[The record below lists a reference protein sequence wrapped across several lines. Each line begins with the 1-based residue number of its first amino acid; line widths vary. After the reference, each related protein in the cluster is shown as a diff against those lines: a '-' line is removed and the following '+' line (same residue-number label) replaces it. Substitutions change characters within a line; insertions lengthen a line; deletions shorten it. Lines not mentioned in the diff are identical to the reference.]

1 MSPPQLAATLSTHLA
16 HIEALLSCD
25 ICGDILRGP
34 SLLACR
40 HSFCSECIRRHLQTN
55 SDCPSC
61 RTTVRNGVAD
71 LRFSLALETLA
82 ETTRTSAT
90 AIANTLKQLALLEEN
105 SHPTAS
111 LEPSIPTIPRVSK
124 RKKKH
129 AQQEPCSPPSI
140 TCAESS
146 KPISIERKKSN
157 LETTACQTLPIA
169 GAAAAGSDAVS
180 SEPSRQKSSK
190 TLAKKTRLQTRASS
204 STGPESIFGEADQI
218 FPCPICQCK
227 VRNRYMEPHIS
238 SGCEE
243 GIESTATAPVEEAND
258 LRLPAFIKTSTAASS
273 LIPSSSS
280 SDFEDVPQ
288 RVAHASPRWKTSG
301 ISSRLGLGR
310 KVRSVEMNESLP
322 SPAPLLSRKSSSMS
336 SSPCVDEPLSSD
348 SKARTVSQNE
358 NECPPEASIHTDEES
373 ETETEEC
380 DSSQDALDERVGV
393 GKRKRDEKLSNPD
406 ASHLE
411 KQIPAQTETTNESA
425 NGELN
430 LMDDLDLHEDVNR
443 ERRNQLRRQLLS
455 GNVKSRNDMRKPKP
469 AVAYDTLKET
479 QLRKLLKE
487 EGLRST
493 GDKSTL
499 KKRHKEF
506 LLLHNANL
514 DSARPK
520 PQSFIHAAME
530 TWELTHGSQS
540 NGAGSV
546 AQGLGAVN
554 AFHGHEA
561 SVEGRERDLGHV
573 ARYADEFRGMI
584 EALRDKKRL
593 KVEAREKE
601 RREREEKE
609 AEEERLQKE
618 AVDALCM
625 GIDSISEDELFLDK

>member
-1 MSPPQLAATLSTHLA
+1 MSAHL
-16 HIEALLSCD
+16 LL
-25 ICGDILRGP
+25 GV
-34 SLLACR
+34 
-40 HSFCSECIRRHLQTN
+40 HSKAFT
-55 SDCPSC
+55 
-61 RTTVRNGVAD
+61 
-71 LRFSLALETLA
+71 ALETLA
-82 ETTRTSAT
+82 EVTRTSAT
-90 AIANTLKQLALLEEN
+90 AIANTLKQLALLEQN
-105 SHPTAS
+105 SHSTAS
-111 LEPSIPTIPRVSK
+111 LEPIIPTIPRVSQ

-129 AQQEPCSPPSI
+129 IQQETCSPPSN
-140 TCAESS
+140 TGAEPV

-157 LETTACQTLPIA
+157 LKITACQTLPTV
-169 GAAAAGSDAVS
+169 GASAAGNDAVS
-180 SEPSRQKSSK
+180 SEPSRPESSK
-190 TLAKKTRLQTRASS
+190 TLIAKKTRLQTRASS
-204 STGPESIFGEADQI
+204 STGPESIFGEADQV

-243 GIESTATAPVEEAND
+243 GIESTATTPVEEANE
-258 LRLPAFIKTSTAASS
+258 LRLPAFTKSSTAASS

-288 RVAHASPRWKTSG
+288 RVVHASPRWKTSG

-310 KVRSVEMNESLP
+310 KVRSVEMNANESLP
-322 SPAPLLSRKSSSMS
+322 SPVAALLLSRKSSFTS
-336 SSPCVDEPLSSD
+336 SPPCVDEPLSSD
-348 SKARTVSQNE
+348 SKGRTAVSQNE
-358 NECPPEASIHTDEES
+358 FPPEASVHLDEES

-380 DSSQDALDERVGV
+380 DSSQDVMDERVGA
-393 GKRKRDEKLSNPD
+393 GKRKRDEKVSNPG

-411 KQIPAQTETTNESA
+411 KQIPAETETADESA
-425 NGELN
+425 NGEEN
-430 LMDDLDLHEDVNR
+430 LMDAVDSHEDMNR

-455 GNVKSRNDMRKPKP
+455 GNVKARNDVRKPKP

-479 QLRKLLKE
+479 QLRKLLKD

-520 PQSFIHAAME
+520 PQSAIHAAME

-573 ARYADEFRGMI
+573 ARYADEFRAMI
-584 EALRDKKRL
+584 ESLRDKKRL

-609 AEEERLQKE
+609 AEERRLQKE
-618 AVDALCM
+618 VVDALCM

>member
-1 MSPPQLAATLSTHLA
+1 MSPPQLAATLTTHLA

-40 HSFCSECIRRHLQTN
+40 HTFCSECIRRHLQTN
-55 SDCPSC
+55 TDCPSC

-82 ETTRTSAT
+82 EVTRTSAS
-90 AIANTLKQLALLEEN
+90 AIANTLKQLALLEQN
-105 SHPTAS
+105 SHSTALPES
-111 LEPSIPTIPRVSK
+111 IIPTIPRVSK

-129 AQQEPCSPPSI
+129 VQQETCSPPSN
-140 TCAESS
+140 TCSEPV

-157 LETTACQTLPIA
+157 LKITATLPTV
-169 GAAAAGSDAVS
+169 GESAAGNDAVS
-180 SEPSRQKSSK
+180 SEPSRPESSK
-190 TLAKKTRLQTRASS
+190 TLIAKKTRLQTRASS

-243 GIESTATAPVEEAND
+243 GIESTATTPVEETNE
-258 LRLPAFIKTSTAASS
+258 LRLPAFTKSSTAASS

-288 RVAHASPRWKTSG
+288 RVVHASPRWKTSG

-310 KVRSVEMNESLP
+310 KVRSVEMNANESLP
-322 SPAPLLSRKSSSMS
+322 SPAALLLSRKSSFTS
-336 SSPCVDEPLSSD
+336 SPPCVDEPLSSD
-348 SKARTVSQNE
+348 SKARTAVSQ
-358 NECPPEASIHTDEES
+358 NECPPEASLHLDEES

-380 DSSQDALDERVGV
+380 DSSQDVLDERVGA
-393 GKRKRDEKLSNPD
+393 GKRKRDEKVSNPG

-411 KQIPAQTETTNESA
+411 KQIPAETETADECA
-425 NGELN
+425 NGEEN
-430 LMDDLDLHEDVNR
+430 LMDEDMNR

-455 GNVKSRNDMRKPKP
+455 GNVKARNDVRKPKP

-479 QLRKLLKE
+479 QLRKLLKD

-520 PQSFIHAAME
+520 PQSAIHAAME

-573 ARYADEFRGMI
+573 ARYADEFRAMI
-584 EALRDKKRL
+584 EALREKKRL

-609 AEEERLQKE
+609 AEERRLQKE
-618 AVDALCM
+618 AIDALCM

>member
-40 HSFCSECIRRHLQTN
+40 HTFCSECIRRHLQTN

-82 ETTRTSAT
+82 EVTRTSAT
-90 AIANTLKQLALLEEN
+90 AIANTLKQLALLEQN
-105 SHPTAS
+105 SHSTEEP
-111 LEPSIPTIPRVSK
+111 LEPSIPNPTIPRASK
-124 RKKKH
+124 RKKKQV
-129 AQQEPCSPPSI
+129 QQESCCPPSN
-140 TCAESS
+140 EPS

-157 LETTACQTLPIA
+157 LEATACQTLPIA
-169 GAAAAGSDAVS
+169 AASAAGNDASV
-180 SEPSRQKSSK
+180 PSRQNSTKP
-190 TLAKKTRLQTRASS
+190 LIAKKTRLQTRASS
-204 STGPESIFGEADQI
+204 LTGPESIFGEADQI
-218 FPCPICQCK
+218 FPCPICQCQ

-243 GIESTATAPVEEAND
+243 GIESSAPAALVEDANE
-258 LRLPAFIKTSTAASS
+258 LRLPAFTKTSTAASS

-280 SDFEDVPQ
+280 SDFEEATQ
-288 RVAHASPRWKTSG
+288 RVVLASPRWKTSG
-301 ISSRLGLGR
+301 ISSRLGVGR
-310 KVRSVEMNESLP
+310 KVRPVEVNANESLE
-322 SPAPLLSRKSSSMS
+322 SPALVLSGRSSSN
-336 SSPCVDEPLSSD
+336 SSPLCVDELSNSD
-348 SKARTVSQNE
+348 SKARTLSQE
-358 NECPPEASIHTDEES
+358 KCPSEASKQMDEES
-373 ETETEEC
+373 ETEAEEC
-380 DSSQDALDERVGV
+380 DSSQDALDERMFA
-393 GKRKRDEKLSNPD
+393 GKRKRDETLTNPD
-406 ASHLE
+406 ATHLDE
-411 KQIPAQTETTNESA
+411 QIPATTVESA
-425 NGELN
+425 NGEVN
-430 LMDDLDLHEDVNR
+430 LPDVVDSQEEDVNR
-443 ERRNQLRRQLLS
+443 ERRNQLRKQLLG
-455 GNVKSRNDMRKPKP
+455 GNVKSRNDVRKPKP
-469 AVAYDTLKET
+469 AVAYDTLKEA
-479 QLRKLLKE
+479 QLRKLLKD

-520 PQSFIHAAME
+520 PQSAIHAAME

-561 SVEGRERDLGHV
+561 SAEGRERDLGHV
-573 ARYADEFRGMI
+573 ERYADEFRGMI
-584 EALRDKKRL
+584 EGLRDKKRL

-601 RREREEKE
+601 RREQEEKE
-609 AEEERLQKE
+609 AEEQRLQKE